1 METKPTS
8 PAIKGIMISLV
19 LIVFSLVLE
28 FMGQSQNKGLGSIG
42 LLFFVVGIIWG
53 CILYAKQLDGNV
65 TFGNVFA
72 DGFKTS
78 AAVTAIM
85 VVFVIISLKLLFPET
100 IDKAMEIAQKEMTA
114 KNMPED
120 QMETGMN
127 ITRKF
132 FTPIVVGATLF
143 TYLAVGAIASLIGA
157 GVAKKN
163 PRDPFNQQG

>member
-28 FMGQSQNKGLGSIG
+28 FMNQSQNKALGSIG
-42 LLFFVVGIIWG
+42 MLFFAVGIIWG
-53 CILYAKQLDGNV
+53 CILYAKQLNANV

-85 VVFVIISLKLLFPET
+85 VVFVIISVKILFPET
-100 IDKAMEIAQKEMTA
+100 VDKAMEIAQKQMAA
-114 KNMPED
+114 KNLPED
-120 QMETGMN
+120 QMEAGIS

-132 FTPIVVGATLF
+132 FTSIVVGGTLF
-143 TYLAVGAIASLIGA
+143 AYLAIGAIASLIGA

-163 PRDPFNQQG
+163 PRDPFNQPA